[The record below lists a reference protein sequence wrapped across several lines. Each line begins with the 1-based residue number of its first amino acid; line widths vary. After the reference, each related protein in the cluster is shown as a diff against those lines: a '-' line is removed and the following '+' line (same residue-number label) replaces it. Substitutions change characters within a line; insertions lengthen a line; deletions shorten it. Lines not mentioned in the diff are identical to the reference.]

1 MNGNQNNINTTNPV
15 PVNNMTPNMAPMP
28 NNVAAPSTPVPMP
41 TAQPQQVP
49 VANTMPNQTQPV
61 PQNNIVNNQVVIP
74 QTNNTNPNGPVVN
87 PAINMTNPNAD
98 NVSGGPSL
106 NEMNVD
112 GAYNH
117 MESAPSYVNDAEVK
131 NNIDV
136 IQGKKKVTVTITKE
150 LKTVIIIAAILFVFI
165 IFMPYVFDLI
175 NKIKYR

>member
-1 MNGNQNNINTTNPV
+1 MDNNQNSNNASIPNPLV
-15 PVNNMTPNMAPMP
+15 NSILVNNNMGQVNNNQVVSPQPVNNMMVQPTP
-28 NNVAAPSTPVPMP
+28 VSPSTVNVP
-41 TAQPQQVP
+41 
-49 VANTMPNQTQPV
+49 N
-61 PQNNIVNNQVVIP
+61 NNQVEAAPTRVAEEPTQGISITP
-74 QTNNTNPNGPVVN
+74 EQMQANDSANH
-87 PAINMTNPNAD
+87 
-98 NVSGGPSL
+98 L
-106 NEMNVD
+106 NDMNVN

-136 IQGKKKVTVTITKE
+136 MQGKKKVTVTITKE